1 MWGAILSGKP
11 WSGEVVNRRKDGS
24 TYEAVVTVQ
33 SVSDLSGRVVNLVG
47 IEHDISALK
56 EVDRLKSQFVSDV
69 SHELRTPLTN
79 IRLYLDLLHGTE
91 DRAKAVRYLE
101 TLVRESER
109 LANLINDLLSL
120 SRLEAKATPFNPEP
134 IDLGALLGALV
145 EDRRNLAA
153 SRGLR
158 LEIEADPSIPGTEGD
173 RRLLSQVFTN
183 LLTNAMHYTP
193 SGGRI
198 RILTGRET
206 DPQGDWV
213 TATIEDT
220 GMGIAPEEIH
230 RIFGRFHRGLA
241 GEASGEPGTGLG
253 LAICHEI
260 AQLHQGRI
268 TVESQGFVGQ
278 GSRFTVWL
286 PYQRQ
291 PVPEPSGSLSQA
303 GRS

>member
-1 MWGAILSGKP
+1 
-11 WSGEVVNRRKDGS
+11 
-24 TYEAVVTVQ
+24 VVTVQ
-33 SVSDLSGRVVNLVG
+33 SVSDLSGRVINLVG

-91 DRAKAVRYLE
+91 DRVKAVRYLE

-120 SRLEAKATPFNPEP
+120 SRLEAGKTPFNPEP
-134 IDLGALLGALV
+134 IDLAGVLTALV

-153 SRGLR
+153 SRGLQ
-158 LEIEADPSIPGTEGD
+158 LEIAADPSVPPTDGD

-183 LLTNAMHYTP
+183 LLTNAIHYTP
-193 SGGRI
+193 SGGTI
-198 RILTGRET
+198 RILTGRQSDSE
-206 DPQGDWV
+206 GEWV

-220 GMGIAPEEIH
+220 GMGIAPEEMGL
-230 RIFGRFHRGLA
+230 IFGRFHRGLA

-253 LAICHEI
+253 LAICAEI
-260 AQLHQGRI
+260 ADLHQGKI
-268 TVESQGFVGQ
+268 TVESQGFNGQ

-286 PYQRQ
+286 PLQRQ
-291 PVPEPSGSLSQA
+291 PVAEIVSPAGPS
-303 GRS
+303 